1 MGRGCS
7 LPLRSVGPVDKA
19 PASGAG
25 DSRLES
31 WADQYTSIAAVLPN
45 TAVADKQRVECI
57 LPSRVAGVQHGC

>member
-1 MGRGCS
+1 MGHSCS

-25 DSRLES
+25 DARLES
-31 WADQYTSIAAVLPN
+31 WADQYTGIAAVLPN
-45 TAVADKQRVECI
+45 AAVADKQRVECI